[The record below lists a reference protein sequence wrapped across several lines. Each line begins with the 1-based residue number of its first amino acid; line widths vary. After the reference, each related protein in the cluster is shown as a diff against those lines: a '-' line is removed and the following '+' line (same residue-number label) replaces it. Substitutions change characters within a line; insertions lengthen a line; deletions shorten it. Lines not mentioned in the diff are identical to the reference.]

1 MANNQV
7 LMRTQIGWVV
17 ALIISFISFDA
28 LAKCSR
34 EIIAPISP
42 TGFTGMIKDG
52 KVSGVAP
59 VFFNEI
65 GRKIGCR
72 FTYQY
77 VPKSRQEYLFEIG
90 QSDVM
95 FITNRTSKR
104 DESGLFV
111 PLIQIRPTIISIKT
125 SRPPVENI
133 HNLLADNTIKV
144 VVVRGHNYSYEYIRL
159 IDSLQRLDRLVMESD
174 PESAIRMMGKNPSWV
189 SVMSPTIFMGTVKT
203 APSLS
208 NFKEVIRYEGITDF
222 PWTYTG
228 MYISKK
234 SLSEQD
240 QQYLYTHINTD
251 FYKNKLWYALKKY
264 FDNED
269 MQLGF
274 RKIAN

>member
-17 ALIISFISFDA
+17 ALIISFISIDA
-28 LAKCSR
+28 LAQCSR
-34 EIIAPISP
+34 DIIAPISP
-42 TGFTGMIKDG
+42 TGFTGRLKDG
-52 KVSGVAP
+52 EISGATP
-59 VFFNEI
+59 AFFNEI
-65 GRKIGCR
+65 GQKIGCR
-72 FTYQY
+72 FIYQF

-95 FITNRTSKR
+95 FITNRSSKR

-111 PLIQIRPTIISIKT
+111 PLIQIRPTIISIKK

-144 VVVRGHNYSYEYIRL
+144 VVVRGHNYSDEYIRL
-159 IDSLQRLDRLVMESD
+159 IDNLQRLDRLVVESD
-174 PESAIRMMGKNPSWV
+174 PESVIRMMGKNPSWV
-189 SVMSPTIFMGTVKT
+189 SVMSPTIFVGTLKT

-208 NFKEVIRYEGITDF
+208 GFKEEIRYEGIADF
-222 PWTYTG
+222 PWTNTG

-240 QQYLYTHINTD
+240 QQYLYTHINTE
-251 FYKNKLWYALKKY
+251 FNKNKIWNALKRNILTMK
-264 FDNED
+264 
-269 MQLGF
+269 
-274 RKIAN
+274 